1 MKDIDWTKLTFSY
14 TPTDYIV
21 RSHYAN
27 GVWSKPYA
35 TSDPIIPVHAAAT
48 ALQYAQQAFEG
59 LKVYRTVDGKVSI
72 FRPEMNAKRMQ
83 QSAEAMYMAPVPT
96 DLFIEACELAV
107 RMNIDYLP
115 PYETGATLYIRPI
128 LFGTTPK
135 VGVSPAQEFEF
146 CVVVT
151 PIGPYFPAG
160 FGTTPFIINRHVDR
174 AAPLGTGQFKVGG
187 NYAASFRA
195 TETAHAA
202 GYDCLFLDSK
212 QHRFID
218 ECSAANFIGIK
229 ESKVESQK
237 SKAQIEY
244 LTPKSSAILP
254 SITND
259 SLMTLAREK
268 GMKVTRRHIRLEEL
282 EEMSEAAA
290 CGTAC
295 VISPIDKVLD
305 PERNKVYSF
314 GNEPGP
320 VMTELYH
327 ALKDIQ
333 YGRSEDRHGWC
344 EVVER

>member
-1 MKDIDWTKLTFSY
+1 MKDIDWTHLTFSY

-27 GVWSKPYA
+27 GAWSKPYA
-35 TSDPIIPVHAAAT
+35 TSDPLVPLHAAAA

-72 FRPEMNAKRMQ
+72 FRPEMNALRMQ

-135 VGVSPAQEFEF
+135 VGVSPAHEFEF

-174 AAPLGTGQFKVGG
+174 AAPLGTGQWKVGG
-187 NYAASFRA
+187 NYASSFRA
-195 TETAHAA
+195 TEPAHEA
-202 GYDCLFLDSK
+202 GMGVLFLDSEEHK
-212 QHRFID
+212 YLD
-218 ECSAANFIGIK
+218 ECGGANIFLVKRGTY
-229 ESKVESQK
+229 VTPLSQ
-237 SKAQIEY
+237 S
-244 LTPKSSAILP
+244 ILP
-254 SITND
+254 SIIND
-259 SLMTLAREK
+259 SLMTLCGDLGIAVE
-268 GMKVTRRHIRLEEL
+268 RRKIAVEEL
-282 EEMSEAAA
+282 ADFEEAAS
-290 CGTAC
+290 CGTGAA
-295 VISPIDKVLD
+295 ISPISRIID
-305 PERNKVYSF
+305 PDSGKIYEF
-314 GNEPGP
+314 GEEAGP
-320 VMTELYH
+320 VCERLYH
-327 ALKDIQ
+327 AIRAIQ
-333 YGRSEDRHGWC
+333 YGRVADTHGWC
-344 EVVER
+344 HYMEI